1 MFFGIMNLPA
11 IFQAIMNE
19 ILKNIINKEKVAVF
33 VDDVLVGTKTEKGYN
48 KIVKKV
54 LKRLNENN
62 LYVKLKKCIWKIQ
75 KIGFLKAII
84 EPNGIKMKKE
94 KVNKI
99 LSQPKPK
106 NIKNIRKFLN
116 FTSYYREFI
125 KDFA

>member
-75 KIGFLKAII
+75 KIGFLKVII
-84 EPNGIKMKKE
+84 EPNRIKMKKE

-116 FTSYYREFI
+116 FTNYYREFI

>member
-11 IFQAIMNE
+11 IFQAIINE

-75 KIGFLKAII
+75 KIGFLKVII
-84 EPNGIKMKKE
+84 EPNRIKMKKE

>member
-54 LKRLNENN
+54 LKRLNEDN

-75 KIGFLKAII
+75 KIGFLKVII
-84 EPNGIKMKKE
+84 EPNRIKMKKE

>member
-11 IFQAIMNE
+11 IFQAIMNK

-75 KIGFLKAII
+75 KIGFLKVII
-84 EPNGIKMKKE
+84 EPNRIKMKKE

>member
-33 VDDVLVGTKTEKGYN
+33 VDDVLVETKTEKGYN

-54 LKRLNENN
+54 LKRLNEDN

-75 KIGFLKAII
+75 KIGFLKVII
-84 EPNGIKMKKE
+84 EPNRIKMKKE

>member
-75 KIGFLKAII
+75 KIGFLKVII
-84 EPNGIKMKKE
+84 EPNRIKMKKE

>member
-11 IFQAIMNE
+11 IFQAIMNK

-33 VDDVLVGTKTEKGYN
+33 VDDVLVETKTEKGYN

-54 LKRLNENN
+54 LKRLNEDN

-75 KIGFLKAII
+75 KIGFLKVII
-84 EPNGIKMKKE
+84 EPNRIKMKKE

>member
-11 IFQAIMNE
+11 IFQAIMNK

-54 LKRLNENN
+54 LKRLNEDN

-75 KIGFLKAII
+75 KIGFLKVII
-84 EPNGIKMKKE
+84 EPNRIKMKKE